1 MITDYDNCLDD
12 KVDEELLACL
22 NLQNPKSFF
31 LFAGAGSGKTRSLV
45 NVLEQI
51 KDKYGDELK
60 LRRKNVAIITYTN
73 AACDEIIHRLKND
86 PTFAVS
92 TIHSFAWELIRHY
105 TADIKNWLRN
115 TLNKEIDELE
125 IEESKGR
132 PGTKTSV
139 DRKRK
144 IENKKNRLSTLDRIS
159 KFAYNPNGDNIED
172 NSLSHTEVIS
182 ISAFFLENKPLFQKI
197 LIQKYPILLVDE
209 SQDTKKELI
218 NALFMVQEKNKNFSL
233 GLFGDTM
240 QRIYT
245 DGKENLGTNLP
256 NDWYKPE
263 KKLNHRCP
271 KRVVTLINKI
281 RSDADGI
288 EQLPRT
294 DKEDGFVRFFII
306 PSDVDNKIAI
316 ENAIK
321 QKMAEITGDDLW
333 INSSDEKAVKTLT
346 LEHHMAAKRMGFD
359 DLFASLYKVER
370 YRIGLLDGSLPGI
383 RFFTQFVLP
392 LIEAKRN
399 GDEFAV
405 SRIVRLNS
413 PMFKREN
420 IKLHE
425 KQTDVIKSANTAVN
439 SLFSLWKNNDNPKL
453 LDILNNIAKSKL
465 FVIPDSLKVIA
476 QRTDKDSVIVDDS
489 SKDIDE
495 SIAAWDE
502 ALSTTFEKIIKYN
515 DYISDKSMFGTHQGV
530 KGLQFDRVLAI
541 LDDDEARGFLFSYEK
556 LFGAKETSDTD
567 KKNMKVGK
575 ETSIDRTRRLFYVIC
590 SRAMK
595 SLAIVAYTNN
605 VDTVKNTAIDNDWF
619 TKDEI
624 LPLDLLAIK

>member
-1 MITDYDNCLDD
+1 
-12 KVDEELLACL
+12 
-22 NLQNPKSFF
+22 
-31 LFAGAGSGKTRSLV
+31 
-45 NVLEQI
+45 
-51 KDKYGDELK
+51 
-60 LRRKNVAIITYTN
+60 
-73 AACDEIIHRLKND
+73 
-86 PTFAVS
+86 
-92 TIHSFAWELIRHY
+92 
-105 TADIKNWLRN
+105 
-115 TLNKEIDELE
+115 
-125 IEESKGR
+125 
-132 PGTKTSV
+132 
-139 DRKRK
+139 
-144 IENKKNRLSTLDRIS
+144 
-159 KFAYNPNGDNIED
+159 
-172 NSLSHTEVIS
+172 
-182 ISAFFLENKPLFQKI
+182 
-197 LIQKYPILLVDE
+197 
-209 SQDTKKELI
+209 
-218 NALFMVQEKNKNFSL
+218 
-233 GLFGDTM
+233 M

-605 VDTVKNTAIDNDWF
+605 VDAVKNTAIDNDWF

>member
-92 TIHSFAWELIRHY
+92 TIHSF
-105 TADIKNWLRN
+105 ADIKNWLRN

-605 VDTVKNTAIDNDWF
+605 VDAVKNTAIDNDWF